1 MLKKNTQFTK
11 TFCWSA
17 PINRLT
23 GDELCP
29 TDYILL
35 CLFWKAKSYFQ
46 LKKCWYMFH
55 APGLYVQNVYNHS
68 KITNSQRK
76 SCKHNMFSKAGIN
89 LIPHAGFNWNKHLCW
104 RAFADMKA
112 DAVTVLPHPPPSH
125 TVIWPAHEPCS
136 PSNPKLTA
144 CLMVCACPAYHLQTD
159 QSQVCIA
166 EKKKQRLI
174 FEFSSKSSYVFR
186 GAPLFIT

>member
-1 MLKKNTQFTK
+1 
-11 TFCWSA
+11 
-17 PINRLT
+17 
-23 GDELCP
+23 
-29 TDYILL
+29 
-35 CLFWKAKSYFQ
+35 
-46 LKKCWYMFH
+46 MFRV
-55 APGLYVQNVYNHS
+55 AGLYVQKVYNHS
-68 KITNSQRK
+68 KITPSQRK

-159 QSQVCIA
+159 QSQGFSA
-166 EKKKQRLI
+166 EKKNKTFWILI
-174 FEFSSKSSYVFR
+174 KIQLCFQGGTLSHY
-186 GAPLFIT
+186 LTDNFITLYIVIHLA